1 MTYVILKTEIYKGF
15 KVMIRI
21 NDLKEREKYILKY
34 RINDMFTKDM
44 NPFIE
49 LFFFKN
55 EHICRE
61 DEELNYLFL
70 VKGKAKVYTTLSNGK
85 SLLLCFYD
93 DFKLLGDVE
102 IINLENASSNVQVIE
117 DTYCLAISLKM

>member
-1 MTYVILKTEIYKGF
+1 MTYVILKTEIYKEF

-49 LFFFKN
+49 LFFFKKMSIFVEKMKN
-55 EHICRE
+55 LIIFF
-61 DEELNYLFL
+61 FL
-70 VKGKAKVYTTLSNGK
+70 
-85 SLLLCFYD
+85 
-93 DFKLLGDVE
+93 
-102 IINLENASSNVQVIE
+102 
-117 DTYCLAISLKM
+117 

>member
-49 LFFFKN
+49 LFFFKKMSIFVEKMKN
-55 EHICRE
+55 LIIFFSCER
-61 DEELNYLFL
+61 
-70 VKGKAKVYTTLSNGK
+70 K
-85 SLLLCFYD
+85 S
-93 DFKLLGDVE
+93 
-102 IINLENASSNVQVIE
+102 
-117 DTYCLAISLKM
+117 